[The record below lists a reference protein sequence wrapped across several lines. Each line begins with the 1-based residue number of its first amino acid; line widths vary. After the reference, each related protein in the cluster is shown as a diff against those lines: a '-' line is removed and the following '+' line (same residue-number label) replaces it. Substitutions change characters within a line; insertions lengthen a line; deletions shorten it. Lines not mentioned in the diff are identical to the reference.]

1 MAKNT
6 TAIGSTID
14 GVTVVHPDNMGNTL
28 VFKDKVYNV
37 NVGDTLTVGENGL
50 VDVKLSN
57 DNGNLLE
64 VRENGLYYG
73 HTPKTETTEL
83 YVSTTLGSDTNK
95 GSRDA
100 PFKTLHNA
108 LNAITKNKTN
118 GSYTIRLRAG
128 ETFEFPLTRVW
139 FPQTMLHINIG
150 YYDDPNYPDFDVY
163 VHGVYTPYH
172 APDLKRPILIYAD
185 YIREDGLLRHAG
197 YDTAGQFVL
206 RHYGLNVKYN
216 LRPGSIT
223 GLGFYHE
230 ELIYEGCVI
239 DLDDTE
245 GIGSAKVI
253 RLRGNRFN
261 NAQRNVTNLF
271 VSDLSPNV
279 WVFDPMPEQG
289 QSGGKA
295 KDFTPM
301 SGNEKSV
308 FYPENIM
315 GISAFDRSTKS
326 VFGYTVNWDIF
337 ANP

>member
-6 TAIGSTID
+6 TATGSTID
-14 GVTVVHPDNMGNTL
+14 GVTVVHTGNMGNTL
-28 VFKDKVYNV
+28 VFNDKVYNV

-64 VRENGLYYG
+64 VRKDGLYYG
-73 HTPKTETTEL
+73 QTPKAETTEL
-83 YVSTTLGSDTNK
+83 YVSATLGSDTNK

-100 PFKTLHNA
+100 PFKTLHRA
-108 LNAITKNKTN
+108 LNAIVENKTS
-118 GSYTIRLRAG
+118 GAYIIRLRAG
-128 ETFEFPLTRVW
+128 ETFEFPLARVW
-139 FPQTMLHINIG
+139 FPQTMLHISIG
-150 YYDDPNYPDFDVY
+150 YYDDPNYPDFDKY
-163 VHGVYTPYH
+163 IHGVYTPYC
-172 APDLKRPILIYAD
+172 APDLKRPILVYAD
-185 YIREDGLLRHAG
+185 YITEDGFLRHAG
-197 YDTAGQFVL
+197 YDTAGEFVL
-206 RHYGLNVKYN
+206 RHYGLNVKYD
-216 LRPGSIT
+216 LRPGSLS
-223 GLGFYHE
+223 GLGFYLE
-230 ELIYEGCVI
+230 ELVYEGCVI
-239 DLDDTE
+239 DLDETE

-261 NAQRNVTNLF
+261 NTQRNVTNLF
-271 VSDLSPNV
+271 VSDLSPNI
-279 WVFDPMPEQG
+279 WVFDPLIEQG

-301 SGNEKSV
+301 MGNEKNV